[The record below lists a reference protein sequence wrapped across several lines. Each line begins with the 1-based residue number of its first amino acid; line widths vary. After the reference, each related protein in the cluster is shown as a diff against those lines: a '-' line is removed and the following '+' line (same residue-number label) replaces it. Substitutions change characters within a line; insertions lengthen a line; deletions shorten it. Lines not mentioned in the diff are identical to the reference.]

1 MSLLR
6 AENCVFFIRDR
17 KQEGSFLIL
26 QGKIL
31 KSETHVFFSQIMK
44 IPKMRLTRAIF
55 AFLYTRIAKTCLN
68 CLSFLNRFK
77 THGSKSPSNV
87 STILRRNKSRIAA
100 KHSRR
105 SSCKNRHLSRFSR
118 SEEDAEKVGDGIS
131 FDRNWIELDSA
142 ETN

>member
-26 QGKIL
+26 QGTIL
-31 KSETHVFFSQIMK
+31 KSETNVFFANYENSQNTAHACY
-44 IPKMRLTRAIF
+44 L

-118 SEEDAEKVGDGIS
+118 SEEDAEKVGDGIG